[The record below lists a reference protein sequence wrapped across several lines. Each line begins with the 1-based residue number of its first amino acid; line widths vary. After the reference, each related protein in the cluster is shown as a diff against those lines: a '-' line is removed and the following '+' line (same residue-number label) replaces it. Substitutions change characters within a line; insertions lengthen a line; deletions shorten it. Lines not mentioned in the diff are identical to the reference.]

1 MEHMLRTVE
10 NYIYTR
16 KGVRVVINYPDTP
29 ERIALLHAAYAIALQ
44 WTGTSS

>member
-10 NYIYTR
+10 DYIEAR
-16 KGVRVVINYPDTP
+16 KGVRVVINPPDTP
-29 ERIALLHAAYAIALQ
+29 ERLAMLYTAYAIAVQ